1 MFLGSAGGAGN
12 GGHRLLLHQ
21 KAYLTAARANR
32 SQRRKGGLWWPN
44 HDRSLVP
51 VPSYLR
57 DLYQLITLLLS
68 DRRVAGIADFRALS
82 EVNHE
87 AEVNRLLIWIATATR
102 QFLDMDGT
110 WHRQIHGQRSVRTIL
125 EHVYPATP
133 TGTTEKLCDF
143 DKHATSSFMRW
154 RSRHTILI
162 VAIIEA

>member
-1 MFLGSAGGAGN
+1 MA
-12 GGHRLLLHQ
+12 
-21 KAYLTAARANR
+21 
-32 SQRRKGGLWWPN
+32 N

-102 QFLDMDGT
+102 QFLDMDQRRIDRSMANVACGQYWNT
-110 WHRQIHGQRSVRTIL
+110 YTGDPDRDNREALRFRQACNIVIHAVETYDPDRGYHRGVITIRGRRRRQFGSQANRAALDFVQFAKHCIRLTREL
-125 EHVYPATP
+125 E
-133 TGTTEKLCDF
+133 
-143 DKHATSSFMRW
+143 
-154 RSRHTILI
+154 
-162 VAIIEA
+162 